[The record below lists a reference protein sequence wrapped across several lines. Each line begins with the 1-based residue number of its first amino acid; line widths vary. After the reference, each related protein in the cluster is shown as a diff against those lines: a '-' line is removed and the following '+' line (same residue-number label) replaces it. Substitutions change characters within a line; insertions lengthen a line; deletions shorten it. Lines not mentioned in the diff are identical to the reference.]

1 MRQSKSK
8 VPTLKLQDLG
18 SWQECMGCNFLKKA
32 DLQAGIF
39 IIQFPGMND
48 IAKANLLYAFQT
60 DTIEGW
66 MHEQNNHSWNVTVTS
81 THSVDLGRHVPVLM
95 SVTKQRTANDY
106 KHHFYEL
113 FNCLDYASFEQCEKT
128 FPGKISDFSS
138 AEQGGF
144 LL

>member
-1 MRQSKSK
+1 MAR
-8 VPTLKLQDLG
+8 
-18 SWQECMGCNFLKKA
+18 ECGLFFLKKA
-32 DLQAGIF
+32 DLRADIF

-66 MHEQNNHSWNVTVTS
+66 MHEQNNQSWNVTVTS
-81 THSVDLGRHVPVLM
+81 THSVDLGTRHVPVLM

-113 FNCLDYASFEQCEKT
+113 FNCLDYASFEAST
-128 FPGKISDFSS
+128 T
-138 AEQGGF
+138 A
-144 LL
+144 